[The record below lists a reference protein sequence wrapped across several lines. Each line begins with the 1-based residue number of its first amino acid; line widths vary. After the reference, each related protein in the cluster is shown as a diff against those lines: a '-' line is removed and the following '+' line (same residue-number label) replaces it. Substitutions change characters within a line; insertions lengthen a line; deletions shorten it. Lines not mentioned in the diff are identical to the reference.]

1 MLTIIALVIALLFLS
16 SPWNVVI
23 VIVAATIDIAETGT
37 FFWWSRRRRRLTPV
51 AVGAE
56 TIVGRTGIAL
66 GRLDPDA
73 ASPEGQVRIEG
84 EIWSARSAEPIE
96 PGALVVVR
104 AVSGL
109 VLEVEPNR
117 RP

>member
-16 SPWNVVI
+16 PPWSI
-23 VIVAATIDIAETGT
+23 VIVTVTRCGLTPESST
-37 FFWWSRRRRRLTPV
+37 FFWWSRRRRRPTPL

-66 GRLDPDA
+66 DRLDPDA
-73 ASPEGQVRIEG
+73 ASPMGQVRIEG

-96 PGALVVVR
+96 PGASVAVR
-104 AVSGL
+104 AVDGL
-109 VLEVEPNR
+109 VLEVEPSR